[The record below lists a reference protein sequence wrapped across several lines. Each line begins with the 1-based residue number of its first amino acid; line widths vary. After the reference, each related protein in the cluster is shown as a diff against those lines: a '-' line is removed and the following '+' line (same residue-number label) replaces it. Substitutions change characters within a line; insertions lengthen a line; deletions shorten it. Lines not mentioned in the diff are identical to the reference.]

1 MSKLSEK
8 QIELISQFA
17 VQAALSHLEK
27 QNKKIEQTKHDRR
40 LHNIRL
46 LLSNY
51 RGLVLH
57 CEDIVED
64 LSTFQSMSIQDLDIS
79 TISLESIESIK
90 KSKEKSLTMV
100 WYIRSK
106 MDAYKNSCTQDD
118 LRYFR
123 VLEKKYLTPVKWSIK
138 QIAESESIDKATVY
152 RYLDKVIADLP
163 VVFFGVDA
171 IHFE

>member
-1 MSKLSEK
+1 MVNLNDKQLEVISKATAQVVLE
-8 QIELISQFA
+8 
-17 VQAALSHLEK
+17 HLEK
-27 QNKKIEQTKHDRR
+27 QNKKLEQTKHDRR
-40 LHNIRL
+40 LRNIKL

-51 RGLVLH
+51 RSLVLH
-57 CEDIVED
+57 CDEIVEE
-64 LSTFQSMSIQDLDIS
+64 LSDFESMSIQDLDVS

-90 KSKEKSLTMV
+90 KSKEKSLAMV
-100 WYIRSK
+100 WFIRSK

-123 VLEKKYLTPVKWSIK
+123 VLEKKYLTPMKWSIK
-138 QIAESESIDKATVY
+138 QIAETENIDKTTVY